1 MDETIKY
8 CDQCGEKSNGSAK
21 FCSSCGQ
28 VLKGSTKQPFDANIR
43 VSTYNEITA
52 KVLEGAGK
60 GTSILSSFFKK
71 IGELL
76 KKLFKLAII
85 LLAVGAVIYGITYIG
100 FEIHESSLK
109 KDRDRVQKA
118 LNELIAAEK
127 ERARSTPVSLA
138 NKWAIIGQTD
148 PASGKNIGRYT
159 HVKSNIYDCFM
170 SVEYRINGT
179 QRTYFSCTY
188 LSFAS
193 WGGMLRFK
201 FHKDSKLYRM
211 KRYGSSSEQYSSVH
225 EAIYIEPAVVPKNKI
240 IIPCYFDCVDDA
252 KYENNISYDEF
263 INKIITNNTIAI
275 KMTPTIDHEY
285 CDYNNPLS
293 GRDRYEPYCLQSD
306 PIWIKFSLKESKEA
320 IEKLGKEL

>member
-1 MDETIKY
+1 MDESIKY

-28 VLKGSTKQPFDANIR
+28 VLKGSTKQAFDANIR

-60 GTSILSSFFKK
+60 GTSILSFF
-71 IGELL
+71 L

-127 ERARSTPVSLA
+127 ERARSTPVLLA

-159 HVKSNIYDCFM
+159 RVKSNIYDCFM
-170 SVEYRINGT
+170 SVERRINGT
-179 QRTYFSCTY
+179 QLTSFKCTNFSFPHRE
-188 LSFAS
+188 SF
-193 WGGMLRFK
+193 LNFK
-201 FHKDSKLYRM
+201 FDKDSQLYRM
-211 KRYGSSSEQYSSVH
+211 KSFRFSSEQYSLVN
-225 EAIYIEPAVVPKNKI
+225 EEIYIKPAVVKNKI
-240 IIPCYFDCVDDA
+240 ILQCYFDCVDDA
-252 KYENNISYDEF
+252 KYENNISYNEF

-275 KMTPTIDHEY
+275 EMTPTIDHEY

-293 GRDRYEPYCLQSD
+293 GRDRDEPYCLQSA

-320 IEKLGKEL
+320 IEKLGREL